1 MTMASIAATLRG
13 AVASRRSTVVIL
25 DQDAVL
31 RQNYPR
37 RVRRDVEMNDLR
49 RGCRSTDEDEEDG
62 TS

>member
-1 MTMASIAATLRG
+1 MASIAATLRG
-13 AVASRRSTVVIL
+13 AVASRRRTVVIL

-49 RGCRSTDEDEEDG
+49 RCCRSTDEDEEDG